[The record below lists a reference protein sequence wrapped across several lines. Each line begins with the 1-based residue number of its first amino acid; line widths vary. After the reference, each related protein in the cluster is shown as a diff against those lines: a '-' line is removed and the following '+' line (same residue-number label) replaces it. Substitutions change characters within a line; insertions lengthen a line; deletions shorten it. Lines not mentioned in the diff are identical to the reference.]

1 VEITPINEHFL
12 ASFCHYSRL
21 IAGTI
26 GFVRAFLNACKH
38 KYQLAEDCRK
48 EVRTVSHP
56 NSNTAN
62 IAQNENGN
70 INLSKRAPKWKT
82 TWKEY
87 KKNKYLFFMLIP
99 ILVWYGIFHYGPMYG
114 VQLAFKDFSPIKGIW
129 GSDWVGMEH
138 FKYLF
143 YQSPDF
149 ARIFRNTLL
158 ISLYNIVFGFPAPI
172 ILALMLNEL
181 RYKLFKRLA
190 QSISYIPH
198 FFSWVVLSG
207 IIIVMLSPSEGP
219 MNYII
224 KLFGGEPI
232 YFLADTEYFRP
243 TLVVT
248 SIWKEIGWGTIIY
261 LAALSGID
269 PTLYEAATID
279 GANRWKR
286 IWHITI
292 PSILPVVSIMFI
304 LSLGGILNA
313 GFDQIF
319 NLYSPA
325 VYEVADVIDT
335 YVYRAGIL
343 QSQFGLTTAV
353 GLFKNVIGI
362 MLVLGTNFVM
372 KRMGQEGVL

>member
-1 VEITPINEHFL
+1 
-12 ASFCHYSRL
+12 
-21 IAGTI
+21 
-26 GFVRAFLNACKH
+26 
-38 KYQLAEDCRK
+38 
-48 EVRTVSHP
+48 
-56 NSNTAN
+56 
-62 IAQNENGN
+62 
-70 INLSKRAPKWKT
+70 
-82 TWKEY
+82 
-87 KKNKYLFFMLIP
+87 MLIP

-114 VQLAFKDFSPIKGIW
+114 VQLAFKEFSPVKGIW
-129 GSDWVGMEH
+129 GSDWVGLEH
-138 FKYLF
+138 FRFLF

-149 ARIFRNTLL
+149 ARIFRNTIL
-158 ISLYNIVFGFPAPI
+158 ISLYNIVFGFPAPV

-181 RYKLFKRLA
+181 RSKLFKRLA
-190 QSISYIPH
+190 QSITYIPH

-219 MNYII
+219 VNYII
-224 KLFGGEPI
+224 KLFGGESI
-232 YFLADTEYFRP
+232 YFLTDTSYFRP
-243 TLVVT
+243 TLVLT

-335 YVYRAGIL
+335 YVYRAGIQ

-362 MLVLGTNFVM
+362 TLVLGTNYVM